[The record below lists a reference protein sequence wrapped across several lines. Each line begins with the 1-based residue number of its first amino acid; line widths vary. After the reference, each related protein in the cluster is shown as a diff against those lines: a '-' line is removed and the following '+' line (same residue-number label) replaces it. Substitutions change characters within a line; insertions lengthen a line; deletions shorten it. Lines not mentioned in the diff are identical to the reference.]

1 MQEDILNIINKKRL
15 KQELSKEELEYA
27 FIGYLNNKIEN
38 YQMSSLLM
46 AICINGMNLRETVDL
61 TDIMLKSGT
70 VLDASK
76 IKGIQVDKHS
86 TGGVGDKTTLIIGP
100 ILASLGLKVA
110 KLSGRGLGLTGGTID
125 KLESIPG
132 IKLSYSNDEF
142 IKNVNKVGFAL
153 MEQTKDLAP
162 LDKVIYNLRNATGT
176 VASIPLIASS
186 IMSKKLA
193 VGAKYILIDLKVGSG
208 ALLQTEQEA
217 KELASTMIKIG
228 KSYDKVVI
236 PVLSQMDTPLGD
248 NVGNALEV
256 IEAME
261 VLKGKKGHLR
271 DLSIELSSVLFAKAT
286 NIGLKEAKKKV
297 NEVLD
302 NGQAYKKF
310 VEFVENQCGS
320 LDKIQVSQELKDVLS
335 DKEGFIEKISA
346 KKIAEVSLNLGSG
359 KKKLS
364 DKINYGVGVVLKK
377 HIGDYVKKGDVLAH
391 IYQDV
396 KCDYSNEVLDAFKI
410 VKEIKNK

>member
-15 KQELSKEELEYA
+15 KQELSKDELEYA

-46 AICINGMNLRETVDL
+46 AICINGMSLRETVDL

-70 VLDASK
+70 VLDTSK

-132 IKLSYSNDEF
+132 FKISYSNDEF

-286 NIGLKEAKKKV
+286 NIGLKDAKKKV

-364 DKINYGVGVVLKK
+364 DKINYGVGVVLNK

-391 IYQDV
+391 VYQDV